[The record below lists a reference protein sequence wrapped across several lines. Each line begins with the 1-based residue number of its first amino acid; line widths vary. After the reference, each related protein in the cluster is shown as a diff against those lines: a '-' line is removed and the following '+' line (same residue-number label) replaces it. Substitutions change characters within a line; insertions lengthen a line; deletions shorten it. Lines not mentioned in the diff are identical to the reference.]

1 MVSSQGN
8 RGILLSL
15 WVIEDK
21 FQNDLKFL
29 RNLADVLYILLSQVY
44 PRMREREDCNGP
56 NFINTFCRLIFKVS
70 YYFFGF
76 RI

>member
-44 PRMREREDCNGP
+44 PRMREREEGLQWTE
-56 NFINTFCRLIFKVS
+56 FHKYFLSS
-70 YYFFGF
+70 YFQG
-76 RI
+76 